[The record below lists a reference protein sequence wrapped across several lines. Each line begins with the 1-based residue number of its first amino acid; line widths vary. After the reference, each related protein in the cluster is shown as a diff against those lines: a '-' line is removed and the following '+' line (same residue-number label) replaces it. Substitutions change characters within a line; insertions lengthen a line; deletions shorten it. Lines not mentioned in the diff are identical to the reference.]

1 MLVLDV
7 KVIIFT
13 CFYFLSE
20 VKVRGQGN
28 LLKSEDR
35 VKDLRRKVQILKN

>member
-13 CFYFLSE
+13 CFYFLSK
-20 VKVRGQGN
+20 VKVRGQEN